1 MMTLP
6 SEGYREGRFDRAKKF
21 TVFNS
26 AGDVV
31 ENGDLPPTE
40 RMVSLNGM
48 ALGEC
53 LGKSAAIAK
62 GENWGFTLVV
72 KGGDQFVYI
81 GTPLRPPM
89 ATACFTGSFC
99 DTGRLQRQV
108 GGAQ

>member
-6 SEGYREGRFDRAKKF
+6 SEGYGEGRFDRAKKF

-62 GENWGFTLVV
+62 GENWGFT
-72 KGGDQFVYI
+72 F
-81 GTPLRPPM
+81 PRPRR
-89 ATACFTGSFC
+89 SFHLNLLSYP
-99 DTGRLQRQV
+99 RFFLF
-108 GGAQ
+108 